1 MSIKLYGMPLSNY
14 YNMVKAVLIEKEM
27 EFEEIL
33 VKPNQDEN
41 YLTQSPMGK
50 VPCIETEHGFLSETS
65 VIIDYLEALGEG
77 PSFYPADA
85 FAKAKVQELVR
96 YLELYIELPA
106 RRLFGEVFFGRPAN
120 VEERTAVKAL
130 LEKGFTA
137 LAKLAKFDPYIA
149 GADISYADF
158 YFRYSVSLAT
168 IVCKKALDWDAYNEV
183 PNIRLLLELMDTR
196 ASVQR
201 TIADQSQGADQA
213 KQASA

>member
-85 FAKAKVQELVR
+85 FAKAKVQELIR

-106 RRLFGEVFFGRPAN
+106 RRLFNDG
-120 VEERTAVKAL
+120 
-130 LEKGFTA
+130 GFA
-137 LAKLAKFDPYIA
+137 QEPPCYH
-149 GADISYADF
+149 SYPG
-158 YFRYSVSLAT
+158 SL
-168 IVCKKALDWDAYNEV
+168 
-183 PNIRLLLELMDTR
+183 
-196 ASVQR
+196 
-201 TIADQSQGADQA
+201 
-213 KQASA
+213 

>member
-50 VPCIETEHGFLSETS
+50 VPCIETEQGFLSETS
-65 VIIDYLEALGEG
+65 VIIDYLETLGEG

-120 VEERTAVKAL
+120 AEERTAVKAL

-149 GADISYADF
+149 GAEISYADF